1 MRVGARLRPCGYK
14 LKRPKTDKQQHTQTD
29 RHTHTHT
36 HTHTQGEV
44 KYIEKPLLRDTVT
57 VNGNSYLVLRWVS
70 DNPGAWILHCHIGT
84 CVCVCV

>member
-1 MRVGARLRPCGYK
+1 MHTYTSAR
-14 LKRPKTDKQQHTQTD
+14 
-29 RHTHTHT
+29 THTHV
-36 HTHTQGEV
+36 HILLRKQGEV

-84 CVCVCV
+84 CVRVCV